1 MREVIA
7 MVEDLPEGAEDTV
20 DLAYEFH
27 TGIPAIDDTTR
38 RLRADRERIKREEKD
53 LAERTAQVAR
63 DLVTRYSMSVRDA
76 AALTGVTKQR
86 VSQVAPRRAR
96 RRTGGRAKALPSA
109 INNRRSKQITASV
122 AKTRPRD
129 RRPSTR
135 QHLSPFG
142 GATAGGAQNGLDHS
156 LRMTQPQRNGP

>member
-1 MREVIA
+1 VSNKTYRVVVTREGRAWLADVPELTGAHTFARNIPGLDESVREVIA
-7 MVEDLPEGAEDTV
+7 MVEDLPEGAEHSL

-27 TGIPAIDDTTR
+27 TGIPAIDDATS

-86 VSQVAPRRAR
+86 ISQVAPRKAR
-96 RRTGGRAKALPSA
+96 SASRTGRRAKAPA
-109 INNRRSKQITASV
+109 
-122 AKTRPRD
+122 
-129 RRPSTR
+129 
-135 QHLSPFG
+135 
-142 GATAGGAQNGLDHS
+142 
-156 LRMTQPQRNGP
+156 